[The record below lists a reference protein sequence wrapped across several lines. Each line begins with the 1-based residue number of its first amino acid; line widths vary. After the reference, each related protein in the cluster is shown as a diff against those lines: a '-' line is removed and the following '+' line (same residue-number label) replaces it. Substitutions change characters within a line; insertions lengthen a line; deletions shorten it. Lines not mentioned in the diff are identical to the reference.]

1 MIALFPLEVKVREF
15 MPKIFL
21 AYQLIR
27 NHNFQIILSK
37 SRFLTNQL
45 PYLRNAIY
53 FDKSMSYEKEFILN
67 KVKKENFYSALDEEG
82 PMVFWP
88 KFFFDTRLNDRVI
101 SKSDSYF
108 LRGKDELNVI
118 KKNKVKIKKDIL
130 KIVGHPKYDLLK
142 PKVKHIFDKEV
153 FKIKDKF
160 KNFVLISSSFFI
172 DVKEGEENFIKF
184 TKEKYVNNK
193 EQKKSYDILKKK
205 WKFDNQNY
213 LSMIELI
220 KILSGKFPNINF
232 VFRPHPIQDIK
243 KVKKRFKNMP
253 SNFFIEYNYSIT
265 PWIIAC
271 KYFFHSH
278 CTTSYEASILN
289 KKILTLNT
297 SKKGH
302 AIPYMTG
309 YNFSNISNFVNFFKN
324 LETSKKIYNY
334 KKNNLPKKF
343 IYNSNKSTYSSEQ
356 IARQFKK
363 ILRNKKSK
371 YVKPNLSYIKIF
383 FKNIEDFCKNLI
395 SNSYLFFG
403 FKKRS
408 NEKFKNTSA
417 KEILDCLNLF
427 QLYAKNKIN
436 FKVEKI
442 EHQVFLL
449 KKL

>member
-88 KFFFDTRLNDRVI
+88 KFFFDTRLNDQVI

-193 EQKKSYDILKKK
+193 QQKKSYDI
-205 WKFDNQNY
+205 
-213 LSMIELI
+213 
-220 KILSGKFPNINF
+220 
-232 VFRPHPIQDIK
+232 
-243 KVKKRFKNMP
+243 
-253 SNFFIEYNYSIT
+253 
-265 PWIIAC
+265 
-271 KYFFHSH
+271 
-278 CTTSYEASILN
+278 
-289 KKILTLNT
+289 
-297 SKKGH
+297 
-302 AIPYMTG
+302 
-309 YNFSNISNFVNFFKN
+309 
-324 LETSKKIYNY
+324 
-334 KKNNLPKKF
+334 
-343 IYNSNKSTYSSEQ
+343 
-356 IARQFKK
+356 
-363 ILRNKKSK
+363 
-371 YVKPNLSYIKIF
+371 
-383 FKNIEDFCKNLI
+383 
-395 SNSYLFFG
+395 
-403 FKKRS
+403 
-408 NEKFKNTSA
+408 
-417 KEILDCLNLF
+417 
-427 QLYAKNKIN
+427 
-436 FKVEKI
+436 
-442 EHQVFLL
+442 
-449 KKL
+449 